1 MQISCIFCHK
11 GKEKSIKYVHGMQMS
26 QKIRYIDMEREGE
39 RYKELQL
46 QLQTGDGYG
55 NANRRVMDRQQ
66 VNACMER

>member
-1 MQISCIFCHK
+1 
-11 GKEKSIKYVHGMQMS
+11 MQMS

-39 RYKELQL
+39 GYKELQL